1 MAVKK
6 MEVVVCDFPH
16 KHDRPAV
23 AQVTI
28 DVCHVHDQMFADVS
42 TPKVVC
48 RECGGEFTEKGLTR
62 HFNSKHKGKKRMR
75 AVS

>member
-6 MEVVVCDFPH
+6 LEVVVCDFPH

-28 DVCHVHDQMFADVS
+28 DVCSTHDQMFADLGS
-42 TPKVVC
+42 AKVVC
-48 RECGGEFTEKGLTR
+48 PECGGEYTEKGLTR
-62 HFNSKHKGKKRMR
+62 HFNSKHKGKKRIK